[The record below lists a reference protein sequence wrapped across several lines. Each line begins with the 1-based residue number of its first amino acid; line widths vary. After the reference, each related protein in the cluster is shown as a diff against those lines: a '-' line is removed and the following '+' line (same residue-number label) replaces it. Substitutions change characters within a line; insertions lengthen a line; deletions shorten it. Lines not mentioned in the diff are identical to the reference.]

1 VTNDFHSS
9 WGALSDAFASDP
21 GANVVRVG
29 GEIKRTACSFLFL
42 QVVLASAKGSVF
54 DGGLEDDVAGI
65 IE

>member
-1 VTNDFHSS
+1 M
-9 WGALSDAFASDP
+9 
-21 GANVVRVG
+21 VRVG

-42 QVVLASAKGSVF
+42 QVVLASAEGSVF